1 MIEILEYGD
10 YAITKWIDN
19 LIKEIVENPKEF
31 ISIARVHDGDKNYS
45 FIALFKNKC
54 TIGKYT
60 ALIHEWGT
68 NDGMSGEGGD
78 GFIRMND
85 FLSDKG
91 IEAIDLELSTKDA
104 KQIGYMSKKT
114 IDDWEKRNKVWKR
127 YVDELKYSILF

>member
-1 MIEILEYGD
+1 MIEILKYGEQG
-10 YAITKWIDN
+10 ITRWIDN
-19 LIKEIVENPKEF
+19 LIKEITENPKEF

-68 NDGMSGEGGD
+68 NDGMSGEGGR

-85 FLSDKG
+85 FLSDNN
-91 IEAIDLELSTKDA
+91 IEAIDLELDAKDA
-104 KQIGYMSKKT
+104 KQIGYMSKSS
-114 IDDWEKRNKVWKR
+114 IQDWEKRKEIWKR
-127 YVDELKYSILF
+127 YVDKLSYQLL

>member
-1 MIEILEYGD
+1 MIEILKYGEQG
-10 YAITKWIDN
+10 ITRWIDN
-19 LIKEIVENPKEF
+19 LIKEITENPKEF

-68 NDGMSGEGGD
+68 NDGMSGEGGR

-85 FLSDKG
+85 FLSDNN
-91 IEAIDLELSTKDA
+91 IEAIDLELDAKDA
-104 KQIGYMSKKT
+104 KQIGYMSKGS
-114 IDDWEKRNKVWKR
+114 IQDWEKRKEIWKR
-127 YVDELKYSILF
+127 YVDKLSYQLL